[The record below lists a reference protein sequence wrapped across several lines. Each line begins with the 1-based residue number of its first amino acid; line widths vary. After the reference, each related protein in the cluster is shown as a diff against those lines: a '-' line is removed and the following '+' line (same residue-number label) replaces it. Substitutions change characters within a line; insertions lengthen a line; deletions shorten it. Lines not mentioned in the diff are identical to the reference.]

1 MIKIPCTHC
10 GSTNTRAIDT
20 EVLAVNSVKE
30 ISEGAPKWDNEAYM
44 KGYCDNCGEEFAQVF
59 DLKPRISEIRLA
71 KAWWSTL
78 DVPEGVVSDGYILQ
92 EYRKEV
98 KSNLKSELIDIVID
112 TIESDINQSDKTAV
126 DELLRFCPVDNLISY
141 LPEELW
147 KKFDSL
153 KK

>member
-1 MIKIPCTHC
+1 M
-10 GSTNTRAIDT
+10 
-20 EVLAVNSVKE
+20 LAS
-30 ISEGAPKWDNEAYM
+30 ACPW
-44 KGYCDNCGEEFAQVF
+44 
-59 DLKPRISEIRLA
+59 A